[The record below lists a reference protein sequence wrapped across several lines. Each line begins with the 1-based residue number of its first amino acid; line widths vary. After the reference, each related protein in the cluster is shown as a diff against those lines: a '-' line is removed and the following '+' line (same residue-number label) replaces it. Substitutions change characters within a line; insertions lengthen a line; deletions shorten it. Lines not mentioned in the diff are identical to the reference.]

1 MLVWVIYD
9 ISENRIRSRV
19 AKLCKNY
26 GLFRVQK
33 SAFLGD
39 LNRNQSDSLALECE
53 AVIEESDSVY
63 VFPMCEDC
71 FDKIK
76 LIGTGFDRELVAGM
90 TITKVFQLAAC
101 MICRLPELRG
111 RVPQKQGVKRYLHF
125 NTP

>member
-19 AKLCKNY
+19 AKICKGY

-39 LNRNQSDSLALECE
+39 MNRNEADSLALECE
-53 AVIEESDSVY
+53 AIIEESDSVY

-71 FDKIK
+71 FDKIN
-76 LIGTGFDRELVAGM
+76 LIGAGFDRELVAGVM
-90 TITKVFQLAAC
+90 ITKVF
-101 MICRLPELRG
+101 
-111 RVPQKQGVKRYLHF
+111 
-125 NTP
+125 

>member
-19 AKLCKNY
+19 AKICKGY

-39 LNRNQSDSLALECE
+39 LNKNEADSLALECE
-53 AVIEESDSVY
+53 ASIKVSDSVY

-71 FDKIK
+71 FGKIK
-76 LIGTGFDRELVAGM
+76 LIGQGFDRELVSGM
-90 TITKVFQLAAC
+90 TITKVF
-101 MICRLPELRG
+101 
-111 RVPQKQGVKRYLHF
+111 
-125 NTP
+125 

>member
-9 ISENRIRSRV
+9 ISENKVRSRV
-19 AKLCKNY
+19 AKLLQELRPVP
-26 GLFRVQK
+26 GPEERLSGRPEPEPV
-33 SAFLGD
+33 
-39 LNRNQSDSLALECE
+39 RTPLALECE

-90 TITKVFQLAAC
+90 MLTKVF
-101 MICRLPELRG
+101 
-111 RVPQKQGVKRYLHF
+111 
-125 NTP
+125 

>member
-19 AKLCKNY
+19 SKLCKNY

-39 LNRNQSDSLALECE
+39 LNRNESDSLALECE

-71 FDKIK
+71 NERIK
-76 LIGTGFDRELVAGM
+76 LIGTGFDRELVSGM
-90 TITKVFQLAAC
+90 MITKVF
-101 MICRLPELRG
+101 
-111 RVPQKQGVKRYLHF
+111 
-125 NTP
+125 

>member
-9 ISENRIRSRV
+9 ISENKSRSRV

-53 AVIEESDSVY
+53 AVIEGSDSVY

-71 FDKIK
+71 NDRIK

-90 TITKVFQLAAC
+90 TITKVF
-101 MICRLPELRG
+101 
-111 RVPQKQGVKRYLHF
+111 
-125 NTP
+125 

>member
-9 ISENRIRSRV
+9 ISDNRIRSFV

-39 LNRNQSDSLALECE
+39 LNRNESDSLALECE
-53 AVIEESDSVY
+53 AAIDESDSVY

-71 FDKIK
+71 FEKIR
-76 LIGTGFDRELVAGM
+76 LIGAGFDRKMVAGL
-90 TITKVFQLAAC
+90 TITKVF
-101 MICRLPELRG
+101 
-111 RVPQKQGVKRYLHF
+111 
-125 NTP
+125 

>member
-9 ISENRIRSRV
+9 ISDNRIRSLV

-39 LNRNQSDSLALECE
+39 LNRNESDSLALECE
-53 AVIEESDSVY
+53 AAIDESDSVY

-71 FDKIK
+71 FEKIR
-76 LIGTGFDRELVAGM
+76 LIGAGFDREMVAGL
-90 TITKVFQLAAC
+90 TITKVF
-101 MICRLPELRG
+101 
-111 RVPQKQGVKRYLHF
+111 
-125 NTP
+125 

>member
-39 LNRNQSDSLALECE
+39 LNRTQSDSLALECE
-53 AVIEESDSVY
+53 AVVEESDSVY

-71 FDKIK
+71 FDNIK
-76 LIGTGFDRELVAGM
+76 LIGAGFDRELVAGM
-90 TITKVFQLAAC
+90 MLTKVF
-101 MICRLPELRG
+101 
-111 RVPQKQGVKRYLHF
+111 
-125 NTP
+125 

>member
-19 AKLCKNY
+19 AKICKGY

-39 LNRNQSDSLALECE
+39 LNRNEADSLALECE
-53 AVIEESDSVY
+53 AMIEESDSVF

-71 FDKIK
+71 FDKIR
-76 LIGTGFDRELVAGM
+76 LIGAGFDRELVAGV
-90 TITKVFQLAAC
+90 TITKVF
-101 MICRLPELRG
+101 
-111 RVPQKQGVKRYLHF
+111 
-125 NTP
+125 

>member
-9 ISENRIRSRV
+9 ISDNRIRSLV

-39 LNRNQSDSLALECE
+39 LNRNESDSLALECE
-53 AVIEESDSVY
+53 AAIDESDSVY
-63 VFPMCEDC
+63 VFPMCDDC

-76 LIGTGFDRELVAGM
+76 LIGAGFDREMVAGM
-90 TITKVFQLAAC
+90 TITKVF
-101 MICRLPELRG
+101 
-111 RVPQKQGVKRYLHF
+111 
-125 NTP
+125 

>member
-9 ISENRIRSRV
+9 ISGIDSAAGWRRSAR
-19 AKLCKNY
+19 NY

-39 LNRNQSDSLALECE
+39 LNRNESDSLALECE
-53 AVIEESDSVY
+53 AIIEESDSVY

-76 LIGTGFDRELVAGM
+76 LIGAGFDREMVSGM
-90 TITKVFQLAAC
+90 TITKVF
-101 MICRLPELRG
+101 
-111 RVPQKQGVKRYLHF
+111 
-125 NTP
+125 

>member
-9 ISENRIRSRV
+9 ISDNRIRSLV

-39 LNRNQSDSLALECE
+39 LNRNESDSLALECE
-53 AVIEESDSVY
+53 AAIEESDSVY
-63 VFPMCEDC
+63 VFSMCEDC

-76 LIGTGFDRELVAGM
+76 LIGAGFDREMVAGM
-90 TITKVFQLAAC
+90 TITKVF
-101 MICRLPELRG
+101 
-111 RVPQKQGVKRYLHF
+111 
-125 NTP
+125 

>member
-53 AVIEESDSVY
+53 AVIEETDSVY

-76 LIGTGFDRELVAGM
+76 LIGTGFDRELVAGIM
-90 TITKVFQLAAC
+90 LTKVF
-101 MICRLPELRG
+101 
-111 RVPQKQGVKRYLHF
+111 
-125 NTP
+125 

>member
-9 ISENRIRSRV
+9 ISDNRIRSFV

-39 LNRNQSDSLALECE
+39 LNRNESDSLALECE
-53 AVIEESDSVY
+53 AAIDESDSVY

-76 LIGTGFDRELVAGM
+76 LIGEGFDREMVSGM
-90 TITKVFQLAAC
+90 TITKVF
-101 MICRLPELRG
+101 
-111 RVPQKQGVKRYLHF
+111 
-125 NTP
+125 

>member
-9 ISENRIRSRV
+9 ISENRIRSCV

-39 LNRNQSDSLALECE
+39 LNRNESESLALECE
-53 AVIEESDSVY
+53 AAIEESDSVY

-71 FDKIK
+71 NERIR
-76 LIGTGFDRELVAGM
+76 LIGAGFDGEMVAGM
-90 TITKVFQLAAC
+90 IITKVF
-101 MICRLPELRG
+101 
-111 RVPQKQGVKRYLHF
+111 
-125 NTP
+125 